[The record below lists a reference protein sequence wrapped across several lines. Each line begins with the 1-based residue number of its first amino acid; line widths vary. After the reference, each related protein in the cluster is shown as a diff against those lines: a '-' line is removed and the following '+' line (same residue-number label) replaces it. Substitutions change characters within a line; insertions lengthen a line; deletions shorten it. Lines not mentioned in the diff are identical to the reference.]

1 MLPSTFEKP
10 RLLSGSRRNRL
21 GQVILVG
28 IGTAA
33 LILQIDFI
41 IDAVGGGVDPSVG
54 SSVGFSSHLFW
65 LHMGGLGLIIFSI
78 IGLLLLIRRW
88 ERVQAVMDRIAT
100 AISAET
106 GQQFFRTLTECLHDV
121 LNVDLVFVAELTGE
135 GRART
140 VAICEEGVIGQNRDY
155 DLRQTACE
163 DVAAGRPVR
172 YAREILKQYPQDR
185 MLAEM
190 NAVSFIGA
198 PLVDSSGVTRGLVV
212 AVGKSALVDTEVA
225 KAAFQIVAIRASNE
239 LERRASRQAL
249 QQANDELED
258 QVARRTAELEQVNK
272 NLRNELAERR
282 EIEEA
287 LRQSEARW
295 LSITENSPDYVLLLD
310 LDGTVRY
317 VNHTVVRPKDEIIGT
332 TAYSVVPPE
341 SQQVMKDCFHQVQQT
356 GQPGQFEVDYHHP
369 ETGALMRFEGRVAP
383 VVRSGK
389 VVNLILCATD
399 ITERRRTQEALR
411 ESVERYRLLFDNA
424 NDSAFVFHLSDDG
437 QPGNFI
443 EVNNMACRSLG
454 YTRDELSKMSPMDL
468 SGSDNK
474 RLISQR
480 LEKLRQTGII
490 VVDGIH
496 VSKTGRRIPV
506 EISSHLFELEGRPT
520 VLSLARD
527 TTEREKAQEA
537 LRESEE
543 RFRQIAD
550 QIGDVLWMTSVDR
563 DHLFYIS
570 PSFAGLWGVPCD
582 ELYRN
587 PMMLLDHIHPD
598 DRQRIADFVA
608 TRPTSEFS
616 LEYRIVRPDETVRW
630 VWDRGFPIRNAAG
643 EVYRIA
649 GTFTD
654 VTEQVQTRQREAEQ
668 QSKLM
673 HADRLTTV
681 GRLAAGI
688 AHEINNPLAVLYG
701 MLQEMDLD
709 IKSVSA
715 AEIKKMLGVSRR
727 IKTVVNNLLVFSRQT
742 GANKRIGELN
752 RVIEDSLSFLSSQ
765 LRRNGIELDLQL
777 AGDLP
782 PLNMNPDQLQQV
794 VVNIVLNAV
803 DAMPDGGRLVVASS
817 HVNRHI
823 QVTFEDTGIGIAP
836 EQIDK
841 IFLPFFTTKEV
852 GKGTGLGLSISY
864 GIVKD
869 HGGDIQVTSQVGRG
883 STFSLTLPLD

>member
-1 MLPSTFEKP
+1 MMLPSTFEKP

-33 LILQIDFI
+33 LILLIDFI
-41 IDAVGGGVDPSVG
+41 IDAVGGSADSSVG
-54 SSVGFSSHLFW
+54 SSAGFSSHLFW

-106 GQQFFRTLTECLHDV
+106 GQQFFRTLTKCLHDV

-135 GRART
+135 GKART

-190 NAVSFIGA
+190 NAESFIGA
-198 PLVDSSGVTRGLVV
+198 PLVDSSGVIRGLVV
-212 AVGKSALVDTEVA
+212 AVGKSHLVDTEVA

-239 LERRASRQAL
+239 LERRLASQEL
-249 QQANDELED
+249 QQAHDELED
-258 QVARRTAELEQVNK
+258 KVVRRTAELEQVNK

-317 VNHTVVRPKDEIIGT
+317 VNHTVARPKDEIVGT
-332 TAYSVVPPE
+332 TAYSVVPSE
-341 SQQVMKDCFHQVQQT
+341 SRQVMKDCFYQVQQT
-356 GQPGQFEVDYHHP
+356 GKPGQFEVDYHHP

-399 ITERRRTQEALR
+399 ITERKRTQEALR

-424 NDSAFVFHLSDDG
+424 SDSAFVFHLSDDG

-506 EISSHLFELEGRPT
+506 EISSHLFELDGRPT
-520 VLSLARD
+520 VLSLVRD

-537 LRESEE
+537 L
-543 RFRQIAD
+543 
-550 QIGDVLWMTSVDR
+550 
-563 DHLFYIS
+563 
-570 PSFAGLWGVPCD
+570 
-582 ELYRN
+582 
-587 PMMLLDHIHPD
+587 
-598 DRQRIADFVA
+598 
-608 TRPTSEFS
+608 
-616 LEYRIVRPDETVRW
+616 
-630 VWDRGFPIRNAAG
+630 
-643 EVYRIA
+643 
-649 GTFTD
+649 
-654 VTEQVQTRQREAEQ
+654 AEQ

-673 HADRLTTV
+673 HSDRLTTV

-709 IKSVSA
+709 IKSVSP

-765 LRRNGIELDLQL
+765 LRRNGIELELQL

-794 VVNIVLNAV
+794 VVNVVLNAV

-836 EQIDK
+836 DQIDK